1 LARQRKD
8 GKQANEETNALVVEE
23 ANATMTLIFDVLIR
37 GRRLVAAAALVFAAS
52 VPTTLLAQQIVVV
65 VNGDPI
71 TALDIEQR
79 SKLTQL
85 STHKAPPR
93 QEVLEELINEK
104 LKIKEAKRFGLE
116 VSDSEVDQS
125 FASMASRMRY
135 TPEQLVQGLAKSGV
149 HANTLKSRIR
159 ADIAWQQLVRGRF
172 QSILQVGEKDL
183 LATATNP
190 DESVGYDFN
199 LRPILFF
206 TPSGA
211 NSALIE
217 ARRREAEG
225 LRSRFGNCDEG
236 LAFARALKD
245 VAVRDQV
252 NRSSADLPLELRKV
266 LDGMEVG
273 KLTPPEVT
281 KFGIEMFAI
290 CGKKPSAAD
299 NTPGRRKAR
308 ETLMMERFE
317 QQSKKYLQ
325 DVRRSAMI
333 EYR

>member
-1 LARQRKD
+1 MMQLSLRTLGGNTTGQSTTAVPSATGTCGRSRAAGGETICRTGLAGPGEH
-8 GKQANEETNALVVEE
+8 GKQSDQETNALIVEETNA
-23 ANATMTLIFDVLIR
+23 AMALIFDILIR
-37 GRRLVAAAALVFAAS
+37 GRRLVAAVALVFAAS
-52 VPTTLLAQQIVVV
+52 VPTTTLLAQQIVVV

-116 VSDSEVDQS
+116 VSNSEVDQS
-125 FASMASRMRY
+125 FASMARRMQY

-149 HANTLKSRIR
+149 HASTLKSRIR

-190 DESVGYDFN
+190 DESIGYDFN
-199 LRPILFF
+199 LRPILF

-211 NSALIE
+211 DSALID
-217 ARRREAEG
+217 ARRREAEA
-225 LRSRFGNCDEG
+225 LRGRFGNCDEG
-236 LAFARALKD
+236 IAFARALKD

-252 NRSSADLPLELRKV
+252 NRSSADLPPETRKV
-266 LDGMEVG
+266 LDGMEIG
-273 KLTPPEVT
+273 ELTP
-281 KFGIEMFAI
+281 A
-290 CGKKPSAAD
+290 
-299 NTPGRRKAR
+299 RR
-308 ETLMMERFE
+308 
-317 QQSKKYLQ
+317 
-325 DVRRSAMI
+325 
-333 EYR
+333 